1 MHYTLR
7 DPAAFAAL
15 LDEQRWT
22 TRLLATVVTAG
33 GYSVSHQRIGQ
44 LRTGTHPN
52 VDPKLARRI
61 ERTLRVEPGELFD
74 RNESGA

>member
-15 LDEQRWT
+15 LDAQGVS
-22 TRLLATVVTAG
+22 TRALAGAVTDSRF
-33 GYSVSHQRIGQ
+33 SVSHQRIGQ
-44 LRTGTHPN
+44 LRVGTHIN

-61 ERTLRVEPGELFD
+61 ERALSVEPGALFD
-74 RNESGA
+74 RRSARS